1 MIKSGASTVE
11 MKGRNQRAL
20 WWVVDDCDE
29 ALFMATIAV
38 SNQRFSESSRFN
50 KPQKMGNLLS
60 VKTRAQQW
68 VVLCSLR
75 RSIFHLW
82 LQCGQYPPSSL
93 IGCKVMQLLM
103 VGSAVVNNTLD
114 LIERAGIMV
123 VVQALASIPLVLS
136 WLEIFL
142 HWLQPSYALT
152 MHRLQANLHKP
163 GLTMYNFNII

>member
-1 MIKSGASTVE
+1 MLSVVSR
-11 MKGRNQRAL
+11 GR
-20 WWVVDDCDE
+20 CDE
-29 ALFMATIAV
+29 ALFTATIAE

-50 KPQKMGNLLS
+50 KPQKVGNLLY
-60 VKTRAQQW
+60 VKSRAQQW

-75 RSIFHLW
+75 MSIFHLW
-82 LQCGQYPPSSL
+82 LQCAQYHPSSL
-93 IGCKVMQLLM
+93 IGSKVMQLVM
-103 VGSAVVNNTLD
+103 VGSAVVNDTLG
-114 LIERAGIMV
+114 LWNELESCWWYRP
-123 VVQALASIPLVLS
+123 LPSIPLVLS